1 MDIRG
6 FFCILGRL
14 QFKEDEIMAVNLSYV
29 EKVERAISEVVELK
43 LEMQSADLA
52 ILMVAE
58 KYELKPSTLDMVFSS
73 SKEKH
78 EKWQDVTTLIEHERD
93 RLRRL
98 SKNYLPIIIG

>member
-6 FFCILGRL
+6 FICILGRL

-78 EKWQDVTTLIEHERD
+78 EKWQDVKSLIEHERD